1 VRYGRRIP
9 STGPT
14 GAALLAVY
22 AGMFTYG
29 FYQIGQGNKARR
41 ATKEE
46 KITARSVIVPFLQ
59 ADEDRRYVK
68 AWREKVANEAAIMS
82 NVEGWDAESKRKSAS
97 GSWFPPGATTRPKML

>member
-46 KITARSVIVPFLQ
+46 KITAR
-59 ADEDRRYVK
+59 
-68 AWREKVANEAAIMS
+68 
-82 NVEGWDAESKRKSAS
+82 
-97 GSWFPPGATTRPKML
+97 

>member
-1 VRYGRRIP
+1 MRYGRRIP

-82 NVEGWDAESKRKSAS
+82 NVAGWDAESKRKSAS
-97 GSWFPPGATTRPKML
+97 GRWFPPGATTRPKML